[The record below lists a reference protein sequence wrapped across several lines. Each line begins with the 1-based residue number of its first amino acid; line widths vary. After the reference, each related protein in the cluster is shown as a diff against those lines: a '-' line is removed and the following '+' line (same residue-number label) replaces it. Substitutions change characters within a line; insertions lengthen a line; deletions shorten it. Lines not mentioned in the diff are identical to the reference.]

1 MINIEFGKRIT
12 ESNYHNG
19 YDTYNQPICTL
30 SFLDE
35 IDLIRFKEEAQGMA
49 AEELLP
55 IVAWN
60 DNIPEVVELMKCNPR
75 KVWATHYFDDRFRPH
90 DGTDFN
96 EIRNYFRIHWDERE
110 DAINARK
117 IV

>member
-35 IDLIRFKEEAQGMA
+35 IDLIRFKEANSYKLNNGYY
-49 AEELLP
+49 
-55 IVAWN
+55 I
-60 DNIPEVVELMKCNPR
+60 
-75 KVWATHYFDDRFRPH
+75 KV
-90 DGTDFN
+90 
-96 EIRNYFRIHWDERE
+96 I
-110 DAINARK
+110 K
-117 IV
+117 